1 MHAYYKLL
9 LGKDSFQ
16 RTLQEDQIWD
26 IYKYWEME
34 TVLFE
39 IIQLYGCKQKIT
51 KDLAADLYYLS
62 LSLNQSAQASFC
74 TNDAWNIK
82 NLSDDEVLQYLD
94 RFNLIIQIFWCS
106 HDCNAYQSFFEKT
119 LFCADEVSSRGET
132 AIAGAAGIGK
142 LKLWLYMDR
151 ILLLFN

>member
-62 LSLNQSAQASFC
+62 LSLNQPAQASFC

-94 RFNLIIQIFWCS
+94 RFNLIMQIFWCS
-106 HDCNAYQSFFEKT
+106 HDCNAYQSFFEKNP
-119 LFCADEVSSRGET
+119 
-132 AIAGAAGIGK
+132 
-142 LKLWLYMDR
+142 
-151 ILLLFN
+151 LLC